1 MTTGIPQTQIQQ
13 TKLRQRIVGNAPALN
28 RAIEVALLIAPTD
41 VNVLVIGESGVGKE
55 SFPQIIHQNSLRK
68 HGPYVAVNC
77 GAIPE
82 GTIDSE
88 LFGHKKGAFT
98 DAVTERKGY
107 FEEADGGTIF
117 LDEVGELP
125 LPTQARLLRVLESGE
140 FMKVGSSQVQRTDI
154 RVVAATNVDLEEAI
168 KKGKFR
174 QDLYYRLNTVT
185 IELPALRDRG
195 EDVLLLFRMFASDFG
210 DKYRMP
216 PVRLS
221 DEAAGLVRS
230 YRWPGNIRELKNL
243 AERLSVIAED
253 RVISLDMLREQLPP
267 GADRRHP
274 ALITPTF
281 SNDGERFGQTQ
292 SNNDDAS
299 AFGAS
304 GGSPDRMSAV
314 LALLRELKMSVG
326 DLSRILLQFMQAR
339 NDSTR
344 KTVAMLPEN
353 NLVAASA
360 AYEPVTTPASP
371 MTRRPAGNAPSSD
384 EEAVFAELVEEG
396 KVLTLAQMEE
406 KYIDMV
412 MAKNKGSR
420 KKTAEDLDISERTLY
435 RKIK

>member
-1 MTTGIPQTQIQQ
+1 MTTGIHQAQIQQ
-13 TKLRQRIVGNAPALN
+13 AKLRQRIAGNAPALN

-185 IELPALRDRG
+185 IELPALRERG
-195 EDVLLLFRMFASDFG
+195 DDVLLLFRMFASDFG
-210 DKYRMP
+210 DKYHMP

-221 DEAAGLVRS
+221 DEAADLVRS

-243 AERLSVIAED
+243 VERLSVIAED
-253 RVISLDMLREQLPP
+253 RTISYEVLRDQLPP

-274 ALITPTF
+274 ALVSQDFIH
-281 SNDGERFGQTQ
+281 GQGFGQFPPHGEP
-292 SNNDDAS
+292 S
-299 AFGAS
+299 FGTGEPQA
-304 GGSPDRMSAV
+304 GQMSAV
-314 LALLRELKMSVG
+314 FSLLRDLKMSVG
-326 DLSRILLQFMQAR
+326 DLSQILLRFLQTQNDPAR
-339 NDSTR
+339 TP
-344 KTVAMLPEN
+344 VAMLPQGEMI
-353 NLVAASA
+353 
-360 AYEPVTTPASP
+360 T
-371 MTRRPAGNAPSSD
+371 NAPARSEQKPSSESA
-384 EEAVFAELVEEG
+384 EEAVFAELIEEG
-396 KVLTLAQMEE
+396 KVLTLEEMEE
-406 KYIDMV
+406 KYIEMV

-420 KKTAEDLDISERTLY
+420 KKTAEDLNISERTLY

>member
-13 TKLRQRIVGNAPALN
+13 AKLRQRIAGNAPALN

-98 DAVTERKGY
+98 DAVTDRKGY

-140 FMKVGSSQVQRTDI
+140 FLKVGSSQVQKTDI
-154 RVVAATNVDLEEAI
+154 RVVAATNVNLEEAI

-185 IELPALRDRG
+185 IDLPPLRDRG
-195 EDVLLLFRMFASDFG
+195 DDVLLLFRMFASDFG

-216 PVRLS
+216 PIRLS
-221 DEAAGLVRS
+221 DEAADLVRS

-243 AERLSVIAED
+243 VERLSVIAED
-253 RVISLDMLREQLPP
+253 RTISFEALRDQLPA

-274 ALITPTF
+274 ALITPPL
-281 SNDGERFGQTQ
+281 GEGQGFGRIPPFGE
-292 SNNDDAS
+292 SG
-299 AFGAS
+299 AFA
-304 GGSPDRMSAV
+304 GGEAGTSQMNAIF
-314 LALLRELKMSVG
+314 ALLRDLKMSVG
-326 DLSRILLQFMQAR
+326 DLSQILLRFIQSQ
-339 NDSTR
+339 NDPMPHS
-344 KTVAMLPEN
+344 VAMLPEGHF
-353 NLVAASA
+353 ASE
-360 AYEPVTTPASP
+360 EPAQGHHATPTGETA
-371 MTRRPAGNAPSSD
+371 
-384 EEAVFAELVEEG
+384 EEAVFSELIEEG
-396 KVLTLAQMEE
+396 KVLTLEEMEE
-406 KYIDMV
+406 KYINMV
-412 MAKNKGSR
+412 MTKNKGSR
-420 KKTAEDLDISERTLY
+420 KKTAEDLNISERTLY

>member
-1 MTTGIPQTQIQQ
+1 MTTGIPQTQIRQA
-13 TKLRQRIVGNAPALN
+13 KLRQRIVGNAPALD

-41 VNVLVIGESGVGKE
+41 VNVLVTGESGVGKE

-154 RVVAATNVDLEEAI
+154 RVVAATNVDLEDAI

-174 QDLYYRLNTVT
+174 QDLFYRLNTVT
-185 IELPALRDRG
+185 IELPPLRDRG
-195 EDVLLLFRMFASDFG
+195 DDVLLLFRMFASDFG

-216 PVRLS
+216 PIQLS
-221 DEAAGLVRS
+221 EEAGDLIRS

-243 AERLSVIAED
+243 VERLSVIAED
-253 RVISLDMLREQLPP
+253 RTISYEVLRDQLPP

-274 ALITPTF
+274 AILTSPTHEG
-281 SNDGERFGQTQ
+281 NYGAPFGQIPP
-292 SNNDDAS
+292 SFGGGENGEAS
-299 AFGAS
+299 AS
-304 GGSPDRMSAV
+304 QMSAIFG
-314 LALLRELKMSVG
+314 LLRELKMSIG
-326 DLSRILLQFMQAR
+326 DLSQLLISFMR
-339 NDSTR
+339 NRGDFSSR
-344 KTVAMLPEN
+344 PVAMLEEGHFVTESPT
-353 NLVAASA
+353 SS
-360 AYEPVTTPASP
+360 PVRERTISTNTPGKKA
-371 MTRRPAGNAPSSD
+371 
-384 EEAVFAELVEEG
+384 EEAVFQELVDEG
-396 KVLTLAQMEE
+396 KVLTLEEMEE
-406 KYIDMV
+406 KYIRMI
-412 MAKNKGSR
+412 MAKNNGSR
-420 KKTAEDLDISERTLY
+420 KKTAQDLNISERTLY